1 MLESYDG
8 IKIRSSLYERE
19 IYIYIYI
26 FSAVRIQT
34 RKFQSHINLCYN
46 GCWYHIME
54 YKSHQ
59 ANAKGQKK
67 KRIIFRCWDSNLK
80 ISKPYKFVLQQML
93 VSYDGIKIR
102 SRLYKR
108 AKKKNSAAKI
118 QFWKFQSHINLCYNR
133 CWYHMM
139 EYISHQTYAKGK
151 NKKNNYFHYRDSNP
165 QI

>member
-1 MLESYDG
+1 
-8 IKIRSSLYERE
+8 
-19 IYIYIYI
+19 
-26 FSAVRIQT
+26 
-34 RKFQSHINLCYN
+34 
-46 GCWYHIME
+46 ME

-108 AKKKNSAAKI
+108 AKKK
-118 QFWKFQSHINLCYNR
+118 KFRCQDSILEIPKPYKFVLQQMLVSYDGIYITSNLC
-133 CWYHMM
+133 
-139 EYISHQTYAKGK
+139 EGEK
-151 NKKNNYFHYRDSNP
+151 
-165 QI
+165 